1 MTMFTAASPK
11 CGKCVVSCDQ
21 HCQSFLLSLRKNCY
35 TIPVTAGDRIL
46 VRASFYYG
54 NFDGGYALF
63 NVKRFA
69 LGAYQSTIR
78 YPEDPYDRKWYSA
91 YGLFTTNVR
100 GEAEIPK
107 IDVSGSEDYPPAA
120 VLQNASTVNSTTS
133 YIQLDTYLR
142 DSPVPIYITTFFSE
156 VVQLFTTSPNYKR
169 SFQIYVDDEPYSEE
183 IVPPFGGV
191 VEVAIT
197 NITASNTSITL
208 RSTSDA
214 NLPVLINAF
223 EVYTVSELLSPGTDT
238 RDLEGLAVLQLQ
250 FEVLIKWSG
259 DPCLPSTESQWEWV
273 ECSTGKIP
281 RTVSLNLSSFS
292 LVGALPDFSS
302 MDPLVTID
310 LHDNGL
316 EGPIPK
322 FLGSF
327 PYLKQLDLSNN
338 RFNGTIPTSLSKNKN
353 LRLVVTGNCLT
364 GMSCPPPPQVT
375 PPAETPPAETPPD
388 SPPDYQVPSA
398 PNTTPLSSGSR
409 PPPPDE
415 FHIHSTSTATNNTA
429 AQLLLLVMLL
439 LETIIFLALF

>member
-1 MTMFTAASPK
+1 MFLSIDCGGSESYTDKNNIRWVGDDDYVHSGESLSVGNVSPR
-11 CGKCVVSCDQ
+11 VISTVRVFS
-21 HCQSFLLSLRKNCY
+21 SLRKNCY

-54 NFDGGYALF
+54 NFDGGDSPPIFDLYFDATYWSRVNITGFSNYINNYEVIYAGSDMYSHLGSGHALF

-69 LGAYQSTIR
+69 FGAYQSTIR

-107 IDVSGSEDYPPAA
+107 IDVSGAEDYPRAA

-169 SFQIYVDDEPYSEE
+169 SFQIYVDAEPYSEE

-223 EVYTVSELLSPGTDT
+223 EVYTVSELLSPGTDIDT
-238 RDLEGLAVLQLQ
+238 RDSEGLAV
-250 FEVLIKWSG
+250 FEPSG
-259 DPCLPSTESQWEWV
+259 HFRS
-273 ECSTGKIP
+273 KI
-281 RTVSLNLSSFS
+281 RE
-292 LVGALPDFSS
+292 
-302 MDPLVTID
+302 M
-310 LHDNGL
+310 
-316 EGPIPK
+316 
-322 FLGSF
+322 LG
-327 PYLKQLDLSNN
+327 YHLGQ
-338 RFNGTIPTSLSKNKN
+338 
-353 LRLVVTGNCLT
+353 RLWH
-364 GMSCPPPPQVT
+364 
-375 PPAETPPAETPPD
+375 
-388 SPPDYQVPSA
+388 
-398 PNTTPLSSGSR
+398 
-409 PPPPDE
+409 
-415 FHIHSTSTATNNTA
+415 F
-429 AQLLLLVMLL
+429 
-439 LETIIFLALF
+439 